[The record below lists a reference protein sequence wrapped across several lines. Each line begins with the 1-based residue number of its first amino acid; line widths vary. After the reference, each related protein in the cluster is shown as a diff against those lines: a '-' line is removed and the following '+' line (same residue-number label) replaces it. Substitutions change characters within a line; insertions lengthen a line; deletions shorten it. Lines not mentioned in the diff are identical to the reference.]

1 MTLIPDLY
9 RGKVAIDHETAG
21 HYMNDLDWQG
31 AVQDIQA
38 AVDYLKTSRGVK
50 KIGIVGFCMGGALTL
65 ASASLVDGIDAAAPF
80 YGIGQL
86 GDPALAKCPLQL
98 HFGDKDALVGFSDI
112 TAQNSLEQKLKEGSR
127 EFTFYRYKGAGH
139 AFCNSSNEE
148 NFRQDYADL
157 ARESTLEFFAKN
169 LSTA

>member
-1 MTLIPDLY
+1 VTLVPDLY

-21 HYMNDLDWQG
+21 HYMNDLDWQC

-38 AVDYLKTSRGVK
+38 AVNYLRTVRGVK
-50 KIGIVGFCMGGALTL
+50 KVGIVGFCMGGALSL
-65 ASASLVDGIDAAAPF
+65 ASASLVEGIDASAPF

-98 HFGDKDALVGFSDI
+98 HFGEKDALVGFSDI
-112 TAQNSLEQKLKEGSR
+112 TAQDSLENKLKEANR
-127 EFTFYRYKGAGH
+127 EFTFYRYEGAGH
-139 AFCNSSNEE
+139 AFCNPGNQQ

-157 ARESTLEFFAKN
+157 ARDRTLEFFAKN
-169 LSTA
+169 LAA